1 MTFLDN
7 IKMGPKLIGSY
18 LVVAAISAVVG
29 TIGIQKLHALDAAG
43 QIFYERMTIPLGVQG
58 DMMQAF
64 QQTRVETR
72 EAILTGDAETHGKK
86 LEESFAEIAKDQVEF
101 EKTLLTDTGKV
112 VFKRFTDSLVGY
124 KAGTKKLIDRVAA
137 GRRGEAEALLRGE
150 ILPQATEAMKALDE
164 LQDLK
169 LKLAKEAEDA
179 NGVLASSATTMMIVI
194 IVAGVAFGMFIG
206 IVMTRAITR
215 PLTRFGEVLHSV
227 SEGDLSITSDIQTK
241 DELGAMSDQ
250 MNATISQL
258 RESMLQVQESALAIS
273 SASGEISMGNTDLS
287 RRTEEQAASL
297 EETASSMEQ
306 ITSNVNQTADNARSA
321 NQEAGKARQV
331 AQDGGTAVSQVIEA
345 MEAINQSSAKI
356 NEIIGVVDEIAF
368 QTNLLALNAAV
379 EAARAGEQGRGFAVV
394 AAEVRNLAKRSADAA
409 KEIKGLIRESVA
421 KSQDGTKV
429 AAHAGETIQ
438 EVVANVQ
445 RVTSLVGEI
454 ANATQEQSTGLNEIN
469 KAVVQMDEV
478 TQQNAAL
485 VEESAAAAESL
496 DAQAHALTEIVGRFK
511 TGVEVRRTETP
522 KARPAMAP
530 RPAAPA
536 RPAAKLAHP
545 PTHSALKRPPA
556 RPELATAKQPVPT
569 PKNDDDGQ
577 WEAF

>member
-1 MTFLDN
+1 MSFLDN

-18 LVVAAISAVVG
+18 LIVAAIAAIVG
-29 TIGIQKLHALDAAG
+29 TLGIQKLHAIDAADTAL
-43 QIFYERMTIPLGVQG
+43 YEKMTIPLGEMG
-58 DMMQAF
+58 DIMQLF
-64 QQTRVETR
+64 QRQRVNTRD
-72 EAILTGDAETHGKK
+72 AIMTGDAEKFGKRIEEINK
-86 LEESFAEIAKDQVEF
+86 EMDKIEESFQ
-101 EKTLLTDTGKV
+101 KTLLTEQGKAT
-112 VFKRFTDSLVGY
+112 FKTY
-124 KAGTKKLIDRVAA
+124 KDANNKYDALSAKIIGMVAA
-137 GRRGEAEALLRGE
+137 GKPKEAEALMRGDGAKIQDE
-150 ILPQATEAMKALDE
+150 VVEDLDV
-164 LQDLK
+164 LQNLK
-169 LKLAKEAEDA
+169 LKLAKEAS
-179 NGVLASSATTMMIVI
+179 NGNTVLANAASTMMLI
-194 IVAGVAFGMFIG
+194 IIGAGVAFGIFIG
-206 IVMTRAITR
+206 FVMTRAITQ
-215 PLTRFGEVLHSV
+215 PLARFGEVLTAV
-227 SEGDLSITSDIQTK
+227 AEGDLSIHSDIQTK
-241 DELGAMSDQ
+241 DELGQMSIVL
-250 MNATISQL
+250 NSTIANL

-273 SASGEISMGNTDLS
+273 SASGEISMGNQDLS

-321 NQEAGKARQV
+321 NTESAKARQV
-331 AQDGGTAVSQVIEA
+331 AQDGGAAVTQVIAA
-345 MEAINQSSAKI
+345 MDSINQSSAKI

-409 KEIKGLIRESVA
+409 KEIKVLIRESVA
-421 KSQDGTKV
+421 KSVDGNKV
-429 AAHAGETIQ
+429 AAHAGETIA
-438 EVVANVQ
+438 EVVTNVQ

-485 VEESAAAAESL
+485 VEEAAAAAESL

-511 TGVEVRRTETP
+511 TGVDVRRPQVP
-522 KARPAMAP
+522 KARTTVTSQPT
-530 RPAAPA
+530 A
-536 RPAAKLAHP
+536 RPAKA
-545 PTHSALKRPPA
+545 ALKRPPA

-569 PKNDDDGQ
+569 PKGGDDGQ

>member
-1 MTFLDN
+1 MSFLDN

-18 LVVAAISAVVG
+18 LIVAAIAAIVG
-29 TIGIQKLHALDAAG
+29 TIGIQKLHTIEVADTNL
-43 QIFYERMTIPLGVQG
+43 YEKMTVPLGEMG
-58 DMMQAF
+58 DMMQLF
-64 QQTRVETR
+64 QRQRVNLR
-72 EAILTGDAETHGKK
+72 DAIMTGDVDRFGKRLK
-86 LEESFAEIAKDQVEF
+86 EIEVDLTKTEESFQ
-101 EKTLLTDTGKV
+101 KTLLTDKGKEA
-112 VFKRFTDSLVGY
+112 Y
-124 KAGTKKLIDRVAA
+124 KAYKDANNAYDAIAEKVLALAAA
-137 GRRGEAEALLRGE
+137 GKSKEAEALMRGDGAAG
-150 ILPQATEAMKALDE
+150 QAKVNEALDV
-164 LQDLK
+164 LQNMK
-169 LKLAKEAEDA
+169 LKLAKESAESNA
-179 NGVLASSATTMMIVI
+179 ALASAATTMMLVI
-194 IVAGVAFGMFIG
+194 MGVGVAFGIITG

-215 PLTRFGEVLHSV
+215 PLNRFGEVLEAV
-227 SEGDLSITSDIQTK
+227 AGGDLSIHSDIQTK
-241 DELGAMSDQ
+241 DELGQMSEIL
-250 MNATISQL
+250 NSTIGNL
-258 RESMLQVQESALAIS
+258 RESMLQVQESAMAIS
-273 SASGEISMGNTDLS
+273 TASGEISMGNTDLS

-306 ITSNVNQTADNARSA
+306 ITSNVNQTADNAKSA
-321 NQEAGKARQV
+321 NHESSKARQV
-331 AQDGGTAVSQVIEA
+331 AQDGGAAVTQVIAA

-421 KSQDGTKV
+421 KSVDGNKV

-445 RVTSLVGEI
+445 RVTSLVSEI

-496 DAQAHALTEIVGRFK
+496 DAQAHALTEIVGRFR
-511 TGVEVRRTETP
+511 TGVEVRRTAAAP
-522 KARPAMAP
+522 KARTTVT
-530 RPAAPA
+530 
-536 RPAAKLAHP
+536 AHP
-545 PTHSALKRPPA
+545 APKMAKNGHAALKRPSA
-556 RPELATAKQPVPT
+556 RQELAIAKQPVPT
-569 PKNDDDGQ
+569 PKSDDDGN

>member
-1 MTFLDN
+1 MFNNLKIGTRLTLGFGVMLALLILIAGVGLDRMN
-7 IKMGPKLIGSY
+7 AIESNTTEIVTHYNRQLALANDMSEQAYQISRMIRTMLVMDNLADRKTNVGRIGKARDAY
-18 LVVAAISAVVG
+18 NEAA
-29 TIGIQKLHALDAAG
+29 QAL
-43 QIFYERMTIPLGVQG
+43 
-58 DMMQAF
+58 
-64 QQTRVETR
+64 
-72 EAILTGDAETHGKK
+72 
-86 LEESFAEIAKDQVEF
+86 
-101 EKTLLTDTGKV
+101 EKTL
-112 VFKRFTDSLVGY
+112 RSTDSKTLFA
-124 KAGTKKLIDRVAA
+124 KAQGSLLKLRGANIQVTETSLA
-137 GRRGEAEALLRGE
+137 GR
-150 ILPQATEAMKALDE
+150 D
-164 LQDLK
+164 
-169 LKLAKEAEDA
+169 KEAIRLMFD
-179 NGVLASSATTMMIVI
+179 VLRPADQALQADIQELVKYFDKSIQKRYEQAQASHQQAVTFTL
-194 IVAGVAFGMFIG
+194 IVAGIALLVG
-206 IVMTRAITR
+206 IVLARAITISVTR
-215 PLTRFGEVLHSV
+215 PIQAMGAVIETVAQGDLTRRVDIHS
-227 SEGDLSITSDIQTK
+227 K
-241 DELGAMSDQ
+241 DELGELARTL
-250 MNATISQL
+250 NATNEGL
-258 RESMLQVQESALAIS
+258 REMVLQIQESAMAIS
-273 SASGEISMGNTDLS
+273 TASGEISMGNTDLS

-321 NQEAGKARQV
+321 NTESAKARQV
-331 AQDGGTAVSQVIEA
+331 AQDGGAAVTQVIAA

-421 KSQDGTKV
+421 KSEDGNRV

-438 EVVANVQ
+438 GVVANVQ

-511 TGVEVRRTETP
+511 TGVEVRR
-522 KARPAMAP
+522 A
-530 RPAAPA
+530 
-536 RPAAKLAHP
+536 
-545 PTHSALKRPPA
+545 
-556 RPELATAKQPVPT
+556 
-569 PKNDDDGQ
+569 
-577 WEAF
+577 